1 MEKLNVHL
9 YNIIGQIINYIC
21 NKNFTSFFIMQGN
34 ILSITT
40 DCQRDICGIWYYVKR
55 RMPIFSLSIV
65 KKDQE
70 DDEANGKY
78 REQHSND

>member
-1 MEKLNVHL
+1 
-9 YNIIGQIINYIC
+9 
-21 NKNFTSFFIMQGN
+21 MQGN